1 MVLNYDTFIVFTG
14 TYSSVDDAMHDFETV
29 RSLYTDLKI
38 IDTYD
43 AAVLEKQSN
52 GKVKIV
58 KKHEQPTRE
67 GMKLGAGLGLATG
80 VAIALFPG
88 AAIGAGLLAAT
99 TAATTGAGA
108 LIGALAGHVS
118 GGMSRDDLKELGE
131 TLDAGSAGLVV
142 IAAAN
147 IEEKVE
153 KALKKAVKTIRK
165 QVKANLKDLEK
176 ELEQAAKEDAA
187 LVKS

>member
-1 MVLNYDTFIVFTG
+1 MSSNYDTFIVFTS
-14 TYSSVDDAMHDFETV
+14 TYANVGDAVQDFEAV
-29 RSLYTDLKI
+29 KKLYDELKI

-43 AAVLEKQSN
+43 AAVLEKKPS
-52 GKVKIV
+52 GRVKIV
-58 KKHEQPTRE
+58 KKHEQPTRD
-67 GMKLGAGLGLATG
+67 GLKLGAGMGLATG

-99 TAATTGAGA
+99 TGVGAMF
-108 LIGALAGHVS
+108 GALAGHVT
-118 GGMSRDDLKELGE
+118 GGMSRGDLKDLGDN
-131 TLDAGSAGLVV
+131 LDAGSAGLIV
-142 IAAAN
+142 IAASN

-176 ELEQAAKEDAA
+176 ELEQAAKDEDAV
-187 LVKS
+187 LVKR